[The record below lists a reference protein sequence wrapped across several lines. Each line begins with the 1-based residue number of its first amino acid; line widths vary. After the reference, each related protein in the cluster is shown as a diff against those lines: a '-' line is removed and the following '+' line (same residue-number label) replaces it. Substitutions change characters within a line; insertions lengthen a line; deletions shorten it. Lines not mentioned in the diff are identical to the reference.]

1 MGFFFIRKVCMYIH
15 ENIQI
20 SVTPF
25 GRTGVNRQLHQTAVS
40 FFIEIGKHLVN
51 ITPCTVVYSSLIMTL
66 RCQVSRTHPIIT
78 RSRLSLHSPKSV
90 QQYSSQYYFD
100 RSTPRFVRRN
110 LTMTA
115 RPKVISRAYRNPS

>member
-1 MGFFFIRKVCMYIH
+1 MYIH

-66 RCQVSRTHPIIT
+66 RCQVSRTPNNNAFTIVVALAEVRTTIFFT
-78 RSRLSLHSPKSV
+78 ILFRSIDPTFCEEKSHN
-90 QQYSSQYYFD
+90 D
-100 RSTPRFVRRN
+100 RE
-110 LTMTA
+110 A
-115 RPKVISRAYRNPS
+115 KGDISCIS